1 MNSAP
6 TLNVDEKKSTAIE
19 FSLTQSEQLPLTE
32 APEIS
37 RGAWNVII
45 LLLIG
50 EVLFLAAVG
59 AYVFSGL
66 YRFQDCL

>member
-6 TLNVDEKKSTAIE
+6 TLNVDDKKSTAIE
-19 FSLTQSEQLPLTE
+19 LSLTQSEQMPLTE

-37 RGAWNVII
+37 RGARKVII
-45 LLLIG
+45 LLLVG
-50 EVLFLAAVG
+50 EVLFLATVG

>member
-6 TLNVDEKKSTAIE
+6 TLNVDEKESTAIE
-19 FSLTQSEQLPLTE
+19 LSLTQSEQSPLTE

-37 RGAWNVII
+37 RGAWKVII